1 MAKTTI
7 PQKTQ
12 SALWAKA
19 GGRCQYRGCNDDL
32 VGDLISGNE
41 DATFGFIA
49 HIVGDSVD
57 GPRGDAVRSPLLA
70 RALENLMLMCATHH
84 KLIDVVDVAG
94 HPEPVLLAMKA
105 EHETRIQVLTAI
117 DEDRA
122 SHVIRFGANIGEN
135 EALVSTK
142 AIFAAMQ
149 PLHHPASGQTIDLE
163 LVGCAYKD
171 DEPAYWMFQRDNL
184 RRQFDAKVRGRVERQ
199 EVRHLSVFAL
209 APQPLLIE
217 LGRLLCDIVPATV
230 RQRHR
235 EPPTWAWQADQPPIA
250 FTVSPPTVRSGK
262 TVALKLGISATVTDE
277 RITKVL
283 GDDTAIW
290 SVTADQP
297 HNDIL
302 RRPEDQSAFR
312 TLMRSL
318 FDRIK
323 AEHGEDTILH
333 VFPAM
338 PASLAVELGR
348 VWMPKSDLAMTLYD
362 NNRTAGFVPTFTIGK
377 D

>member
-7 PQKTQ
+7 PPKVQ
-12 SALWAKA
+12 SALWGRA
-19 GGRCQYRGCNDDL
+19 GGRCQYRGCNEDL
-32 VGDLISGNE
+32 VGDLTSGRE

-57 GPRGDAVRSPLLA
+57 GPRGDAMRSPQLA
-70 RALENLMLMCATHH
+70 RALENLMLMCARHH
-84 KLIDVVDVAG
+84 KLIDVVDVSA
-94 HPEPVLLAMKA
+94 HPEPILLAMKA
-105 EHETRIQVLTAI
+105 EHESRISVMTAV

-142 AIFAAMQ
+142 AIFAAM
-149 PLHHPASGQTIDLE
+149 PPDHHPASGQTIDME

-171 DEPAYWMFQRDNL
+171 DEELYWLFQRDNL
-184 RRQFDAKVRGRVERQ
+184 RRQFEAKVKGRIERQ

-235 EPPTWAWQADQPPIA
+235 EPATWCWQADQPPI
-250 FTVSPPTVRSGK
+250 TYRVSEPDRGK
-262 TVALKLGISATVTDE
+262 NGPIALKLAISATLTDE
-277 RITKVL
+277 RITQVL
-283 GDDTAIW
+283 GNAAIW
-290 SVTADQP
+290 SVTVDAP

-302 RRPEDQSAFR
+302 RHPEDQAAFR
-312 TLMRSL
+312 RLMRGL
-318 FDRIK
+318 FDQIK
-323 AEHGEDTILH
+323 AVHGESAIIH
-333 VFPAM
+333 VFPAV

-348 VWMPKSDLAMTLYD
+348 VWMPKSDLAMAIYD
-362 NNRTAGFVPTFTIGK
+362 NNRAAGFVSTITIGNS
-377 D
+377 

>member
-1 MAKTTI
+1 MAKTTMPPKI
-7 PQKTQ
+7 Q
-12 SALWAKA
+12 SALWARA
-19 GGRCQYRGCNDDL
+19 GGRCQYRGCNEDL
-32 VGDLISGNE
+32 VGDLISGRE

-49 HIVGDSVD
+49 HIVGDSVG
-57 GPRGDAVRSPLLA
+57 GPRGDAARSPLLA
-70 RALENLMLMCATHH
+70 RSLDNLMLMCARHH
-84 KLIDVVDVAG
+84 KLIDVVNVAG
-94 HPEPVLLAMKA
+94 HPEAALLAMKA
-105 EHETRIQVLTAI
+105 EHESRIQVVTAI

-142 AIFAAMQ
+142 AIFAAM
-149 PLHHPASGQTIDLE
+149 PPHHHPASGQTIDLE

-184 RRQFDAKVRGRVERQ
+184 RRQFEAKVRGRVERQ

-235 EPPTWAWQADQPPIA
+235 EPATWTWQADEPPIA
-250 FTVSPPTVRSGK
+250 FTVSDAAPGAAGP
-262 TVALKLGISATVTDE
+262 VALKLAISATVTDE
-277 RITKVL
+277 RITRVL
-283 GDDTAIW
+283 GEEAAIW
-290 SVTADQP
+290 SVTAANP

-302 RRPEDQSAFR
+302 RRPEDQTAFR
-312 TLMRSL
+312 QLMRSL
-318 FDRIK
+318 FDRVK
-323 AEHGEDTILH
+323 AAHGECAVIH

-348 VWMPKSDLAMTLYD
+348 VWMPKSDLPMTIYD
-362 NNRTAGFVPTFTIGK
+362 NNRLAGFVQTITIGEG
-377 D
+377 

>member
-7 PQKTQ
+7 PQKTA
-12 SALWAKA
+12 SALWARA

-32 VGDLISGNE
+32 VGDLISGRE

-49 HIVGDSVD
+49 HIVGDSID
-57 GPRGDAVRSPLLA
+57 GPRGDAVRSPQLA
-70 RALENLMLMCATHH
+70 RSLENLMLMCAKHH
-84 KLIDVVDVAG
+84 KLIDVVDVDG
-94 HPEPVLLAMKA
+94 HPESVLLAMKA
-105 EHETRIQVLTAI
+105 EHESRIQVLTAI

-149 PLHHPASGQTIDLE
+149 PHHHPACGQTIDLE
-163 LVGCAYKD
+163 LIGCAYKD
-171 DEPAYWMFQRDNL
+171 DEAAYWVFQRDNL
-184 RRQFDAKVRGRVERQ
+184 RRQFDTKVRGRVERQ

-235 EPPTWAWQADQPPIA
+235 EPATWSWQPDQPPID
-250 FTVSPPTVRSGK
+250 FSVSEPVQGAAGE
-262 TVALKLGISATVTDE
+262 VALKLGISATVTDE
-277 RITKVL
+277 RIAKVL
-283 GDDTAIW
+283 GDSAAIW
-290 SVTADQP
+290 SVTAANP

-302 RRPEDQSAFR
+302 RRPEDQAAFR
-312 TLMRSL
+312 QLMRSL

-323 AEHGEDTILH
+323 AVHGEGAIIH

-348 VWMPKSDLAMTLYD
+348 VWMPKSDLAMTIYD
-362 NNRTAGFVPTFTIGK
+362 NNRAAGFVPTITIG
-377 D
+377 DE